1 MAHYHK
7 PDAVTARV
15 INPLIIAL
23 TKLGLSAPFHKY
35 CHGFRAHFAANMRGI
50 VRIAAIA
57 FTKGCFPCVGL
68 SRATVRSFPRRSWSR
83 RQRWPSKEPC
93 STRCG
98 NGPPWCCF
106 CITSRLCPTSRPR
119 NKCSCICVRCNDG
132 AAVGPQATFP
142 SKTSQDGAARR
153 LSPPLDHALVKAV
166 ACELIAETKQP
177 LSRQSLADV
186 TVRARTALGKPLSR
200 STVWRMLA
208 TDAIKPW
215 RYKYWIFPRDPAF
228 AEKAGPILD
237 LYAGKWQGK
246 FLGPKDHVLSADEK
260 TSIQARIRCHPS
272 LPPTP
277 GRPASIENE
286 YERGGALQYLA
297 AWDVR
302 RGYVMGR
309 CEPTT
314 GIAPFGRLV
323 DQVLAEEPYR
333 SGERLFWIVDNG
345 SSHRGAAAKQRL
357 SQVDSRIILVHTP
370 VHASWLNQVEI
381 YFSIIQRK
389 VLTPND
395 FADLEAIR
403 LRLAFYEELSN
414 QSPTPFQWKFDRTK
428 LATLLAKI
436 EARRMALADTQYT
449 CLEEAA

>member
-1 MAHYHK
+1 
-7 PDAVTARV
+7 
-15 INPLIIAL
+15 
-23 TKLGLSAPFHKY
+23 
-35 CHGFRAHFAANMRGI
+35 
-50 VRIAAIA
+50 
-57 FTKGCFPCVGL
+57 
-68 SRATVRSFPRRSWSR
+68 
-83 RQRWPSKEPC
+83 
-93 STRCG
+93 
-98 NGPPWCCF
+98 
-106 CITSRLCPTSRPR
+106 
-119 NKCSCICVRCNDG
+119 
-132 AAVGPQATFP
+132 
-142 SKTSQDGAARR
+142 
-153 LSPPLDHALVKAV
+153 V
-166 ACELIAETKQP
+166 ACELVAETQQP

-186 TVRARTALGKPLSR
+186 TARAHKALGKPLSR
-200 STVWRMLA
+200 STVWRILD

-215 RYKYWIFPRDPAF
+215 RYKYWIFPRDPHF

-237 LYAGKWQGK
+237 LYAGLWQGQP
-246 FLGPKDHVLSADEK
+246 LGPKDHILSADEK

-272 LPPTP
+272 LPPAP
-277 GRPASIENE
+277 DRPARIEHE

-314 GIAPFGRLV
+314 GIEPFGRLIH
-323 DQVLAEEPYR
+323 QVRAEEPYR

-345 SSHRGAAAKQRL
+345 SSHRGEAAKKRL
-357 SQVDSRIILVHTP
+357 RQADSRIIL

-403 LRLAFYEELSN
+403 LRLALYEELSN

-428 LATLLAKI
+428 LAALLTKI
-436 EARRMALADTQYT
+436 EARQMALADTQLH
-449 CLEEAA
+449 CLGLEEAA

>member
-1 MAHYHK
+1 M
-7 PDAVTARV
+7 
-15 INPLIIAL
+15 
-23 TKLGLSAPFHKY
+23 
-35 CHGFRAHFAANMRGI
+35 
-50 VRIAAIA
+50 
-57 FTKGCFPCVGL
+57 
-68 SRATVRSFPRRSWSR
+68 
-83 RQRWPSKEPC
+83 
-93 STRCG
+93 
-98 NGPPWCCF
+98 
-106 CITSRLCPTSRPR
+106 
-119 NKCSCICVRCNDG
+119 
-132 AAVGPQATFP
+132 
-142 SKTSQDGAARR
+142 
-153 LSPPLDHALVKAV
+153 DHALVKAV

-186 TVRARTALGKPLSR
+186 TVRACTALGKPLSR

-272 LPPTP
+272 LPPTS
-277 GRPASIENE
+277 GRPAYIENE

-314 GIAPFGRLV
+314 GIVPFGRLV

-345 SSHRGAAAKQRL
+345 SSHRGAAAMQRL
-357 SQVDSRIILVHTP
+357 SQVDSRIILIHTP

-436 EARRMALADTQYT
+436 EARRMALADAQYT